1 MMLTQRP
8 PASPVRPSPELEIAL
23 IYGVVV
29 LIAVVVLLA
38 IWVFRLRRRLPEAE
52 PGDRASDRAGDREFG
67 PSSVISP
74 AEAQAGAQ
82 RGIEAYGLLSRSDWQ
97 RVLSPPAR
105 ALQPILVLRLD
116 ATELA
121 DAYYYLV
128 PFGPSD
134 EAVGA
139 VVRVDG
145 VSGEYLEANAF
156 APTGSTRSWG
166 SMIADWRSEGAT
178 RRRIASRTRYRGT
191 FAADPHGIG
200 IHPSLVWRPC
210 VESRSPYYPFRLV
223 SIGDERRYVRIDG
236 EEFESLTDIGPV
248 RLVDQ
253 P

>member
-8 PASPVRPSPELEIAL
+8 QTSPVPPSEWEIGL
-23 IYGVVV
+23 IYSVVV

-38 IWVFRLRRRLPEAE
+38 IWVFRLRRRLGEEE
-52 PGDRASDRAGDREFG
+52 PSHRAGDRAGDRDFG

-82 RGIEAYGLLSRSDWQ
+82 KGIEAYGLLSRSDWQ

-116 ATELA
+116 ATDLT

-139 VVRVDG
+139 VARVDG
-145 VSGEYLEANAF
+145 VSGEYLEADAF
-156 APTGSTRSWG
+156 VPTGSKRSWG

-178 RRRIASRTRYRGT
+178 RRRIASRTSYRGT
-191 FAADPHGIG
+191 FAADPHGVG
-200 IHPSLVWRPC
+200 IHPSLVWKPC
-210 VESRSPYYPFRLV
+210 VESRSPFYPFRLV
-223 SIGDERRYVRIDG
+223 TIGDQRRYVRIDG
-236 EEFESLTDIGPV
+236 EEFESLTGLGPGS
-248 RLVDQ
+248 LVDQ
-253 P
+253 R